1 MKTTKFIAVFMLF
14 ASISIINSFGQ
25 EPNTNKKSKTETK
38 ISYVCSM
45 HPDIKGKNGDKCSKC
60 GMALSEKK
68 KQIYTCTMH
77 PDVMSNKLGKCSK
90 CGMDLIE
97 KKTKM

>member
-1 MKTTKFIAVFMLF
+1 
-14 ASISIINSFGQ
+14 
-25 EPNTNKKSKTETK
+25 
-38 ISYVCSM
+38 M